1 MRKEAQDGKF
11 AVLAP
16 RGHEVSNN
24 IRNALVEEFG
34 FEPEV
39 AARMRSAEKRGK
51 YGGHRVTFVINYDP
65 TKLPGV
71 REDYRSLRSLR
82 SGVDFAG
89 RVETDGSVHL
99 VDRRSFREAA

>member
-39 AARMRSAEKRGK
+39 AGRMRSAEKRGK
-51 YGGHRVTFVINYDP
+51 YGGHRVTFVIIYDP

>member
-1 MRKEAQDGKF
+1 MANLRFWQREG
-11 AVLAP
+11 
-16 RGHEVSNN
+16 REVSRN
-24 IRNALVEEFG
+24 IRDALVEEFG
-34 FEPEV
+34 LKPEA
-39 AARMRSAEKRGK
+39 AARMRAAERRGK
-51 YGGHRVTFVINYDP
+51 YGGHRVTFVMIYDP

-89 RVETDGSVHL
+89 RVEAGGSVHL